1 MGNYNCKE
9 CLDKDYSVMNEMLLN
24 TSSYNKET
32 NQENLRNTRSERI
45 KVLKTNNSDKEI
57 INLEENNQSSKVSSQ
72 SPITKTK
79 KQKNFSHNI
88 LRKEEKDNNILLK
101 NELNKIKEMNNVS
114 KNLNQKKLT
123 NNKNQDDFNKIIES
137 QRKQIIAQEKIIAEY
152 KNKQSLLE
160 EQKKI
165 LEQTQKKI
173 QEQQFLLNEQ
183 YIENKKTY
191 MVHPPFPY
199 EGENNFK
206 YGGAPEIKTSQTD
219 MINSNS
225 KQKIVV
231 SKSTPK
237 LKIKTGKKNFN
248 QNYNNNINNINMNIP
263 DIKKFERTQVIKPNF
278 INFNKIMKEKENEH
292 PEKWEENKENQIEE
306 NDNYERVDDND
317 LEEENKILRYSHP
330 QSKRFKIE
338 TYEPIEPGNKN
349 ENDEVINNI
358 NNLFENKD
366 IILEP
371 RDSTKLSLR
380 KAVIPKSNLPEKNIN
395 KERYSKKKKKESGPK
410 DNNQAQT
417 GININFRGTFENE
430 NINKKSIKKNDIEH
444 IMNFNQLG
452 PRDSRRKEEIEF
464 SYNLKKENNKKNNNN
479 SNNTPFI
486 LSNEDI
492 IRQNFNNN
500 INDNDNEEIN
510 EVLIQQQEQFNN
522 ENLFQNNNIYF
533 SNEYNINN
541 NQQES
546 PKFNSKYNE
555 DINTT
560 DKNTENYGPYLTQFN
575 DINTAMPTIPFIY
588 NDNDPEKQFSQ
599 TLNDVYRPNLNNI
612 DNGLNNLGIIE
623 NNDINNNNIENPLMY
638 SVDKINTNFYENK
651 NEFYQE

>member
-219 MINSNS
+219 MMNSNS

-237 LKIKTGKKNFN
+237 LKIKTGKKNLN

-292 PEKWEENKENQIEE
+292 PEKWEENNENQIEE
-306 NDNYERVDDND
+306 NYNYERVDDND

-464 SYNLKKENNKKNNNN
+464 SYNLKKENNKNNNN
-479 SNNTPFI
+479 IPFI

-492 IRQNFNNN
+492 IRQNLNNN
-500 INDNDNEEIN
+500 FNENDNEEIN

-555 DINTT
+555 NINTT

>member
-101 NELNKIKEMNNVS
+101 NELNKIKEINNDS
-114 KNLNQKKLT
+114 KNLNQKNLT

-191 MVHPPFPY
+191 MVHPQFPY

-206 YGGAPEIKTSQTD
+206 YWGAPEIKTSQTD

-292 PEKWEENKENQIEE
+292 PEKWEENNENQIEE

-612 DNGLNNLGIIE
+612 DNGLNNFGIIE
-623 NNDINNNNIENPLMY
+623 NNDINNNIENPLMY

>member
-219 MINSNS
+219 MMNSNS

-237 LKIKTGKKNFN
+237 LKIKTGKKNLN

-292 PEKWEENKENQIEE
+292 PEKWEENNENQIEE

-464 SYNLKKENNKKNNNN
+464 SYNLKKENNKNNNN
-479 SNNTPFI
+479 IPFI

-492 IRQNFNNN
+492 IRQNLNNN
-500 INDNDNEEIN
+500 FNENDNEEIN

-555 DINTT
+555 NINTT

>member
-123 NNKNQDDFNKIIES
+123 NNKNQDDFNKIVES

-219 MINSNS
+219 MMNSNS

-237 LKIKTGKKNFN
+237 LKIKTGKKNLN
-248 QNYNNNINNINMNIP
+248 QNYNNNINNINMYIP

-464 SYNLKKENNKKNNNN
+464 SYNLKKENNKNNNN
-479 SNNTPFI
+479 IPFI

-492 IRQNFNNN
+492 IRQNLNNN
-500 INDNDNEEIN
+500 FNENDNEEIN

-533 SNEYNINN
+533 SNDYNINN

-560 DKNTENYGPYLTQFN
+560 DKNIENYGPYLTQFN

-599 TLNDVYRPNLNNI
+599 TLNNVYRPNLNNI
-612 DNGLNNLGIIE
+612 DNGINNFGIIE
-623 NNDINNNNIENPLMY
+623 NNDINNNNIENSLMY

>member
-79 KQKNFSHNI
+79 KQKNFFHNI

-225 KQKIVV
+225 KQKLVV

-237 LKIKTGKKNFN
+237 LKIKTSKKNFN

-292 PEKWEENKENQIEE
+292 PEKWEENNENQIEE

-464 SYNLKKENNKKNNNN
+464 SYNLKKENNKNINN

-500 INDNDNEEIN
+500 INENDNEEIN

>member
-219 MINSNS
+219 MMNSNS

-237 LKIKTGKKNFN
+237 LKIKTGKKNLN
-248 QNYNNNINNINMNIP
+248 QNYNNNINNINMYIP

-292 PEKWEENKENQIEE
+292 PEKWEENNENQIEE

-349 ENDEVINNI
+349 ANDEVINNI

-444 IMNFNQLG
+444 IMNFNHLG

-464 SYNLKKENNKKNNNN
+464 SYNLKKENNKNNNN
-479 SNNTPFI
+479 IPFI

-492 IRQNFNNN
+492 IRQNLNNN
-500 INDNDNEEIN
+500 FNENDNEEIN

-533 SNEYNINN
+533 SNDYNINN

-560 DKNTENYGPYLTQFN
+560 DKNIENYGPYLTQFN
-575 DINTAMPTIPFIY
+575 DINTAMPTISFIY

-612 DNGLNNLGIIE
+612 DNGLNNFGIIE
-623 NNDINNNNIENPLMY
+623 NNDINNNNIENSLMY

>member
-237 LKIKTGKKNFN
+237 LKIKTGKKNLN

-292 PEKWEENKENQIEE
+292 PEKWEENNENQIEE

-410 DNNQAQT
+410 DNNQDQT

-464 SYNLKKENNKKNNNN
+464 SYNLKKENNKNNNN
-479 SNNTPFI
+479 IPFI

-492 IRQNFNNN
+492 IRQNLNNN
-500 INDNDNEEIN
+500 FNENDNEEIN

>member
-32 NQENLRNTRSERI
+32 NQENFRNTRSERI

-206 YGGAPEIKTSQTD
+206 YWGAPEIKTSQTD

>member
-219 MINSNS
+219 MMNSNS

-237 LKIKTGKKNFN
+237 LKIKTGKKNLN

-292 PEKWEENKENQIEE
+292 PEKWEENNENQIEE

-464 SYNLKKENNKKNNNN
+464 SYNLKKENNKNNNN
-479 SNNTPFI
+479 IPFI

-492 IRQNFNNN
+492 IRQNLNNN
-500 INDNDNEEIN
+500 FNENDNEEIN

>member
-237 LKIKTGKKNFN
+237 LKIKTGKKNLN

-464 SYNLKKENNKKNNNN
+464 SYNLKKENNKNNNN
-479 SNNTPFI
+479 IPFI

-492 IRQNFNNN
+492 IRQNLNNN
-500 INDNDNEEIN
+500 FNENDNEEIN

-599 TLNDVYRPNLNNI
+599 TLNNVYRPNLNNI
-612 DNGLNNLGIIE
+612 DNGINNFGIIE

>member
-45 KVLKTNNSDKEI
+45 KVLKTNNPDKEI
-57 INLEENNQSSKVSSQ
+57 INLENNQSSKVSSQ

-219 MINSNS
+219 MMNSNS

-237 LKIKTGKKNFN
+237 LKIKTGKKNLN

-464 SYNLKKENNKKNNNN
+464 SYNLKKENNKNNNN
-479 SNNTPFI
+479 IPFI

-492 IRQNFNNN
+492 IRQNLNNN
-500 INDNDNEEIN
+500 FNENDNEEIN

-599 TLNDVYRPNLNNI
+599 TLNNVYRPNLNNI
-612 DNGLNNLGIIE
+612 DNGINNFGIIE

>member
-237 LKIKTGKKNFN
+237 LKIKTGKKNFS

-278 INFNKIMKEKENEH
+278 TNFNKIMKEKENEH
-292 PEKWEENKENQIEE
+292 PEKWEENNENQIEE

-430 NINKKSIKKNDIEH
+430 NINKKSIKKNDIDN
-444 IMNFNQLG
+444 IMNLNKLG

-464 SYNLKKENNKKNNNN
+464 SYNLKKENNKNINN

-492 IRQNFNNN
+492 IRQNLNNN
-500 INDNDNEEIN
+500 FNENDNEEIN

-533 SNEYNINN
+533 SNDYNIIN

-555 DINTT
+555 DINTK

>member
-225 KQKIVV
+225 KQKLVV

-464 SYNLKKENNKKNNNN
+464 SYNLKKENNKNNNN
-479 SNNTPFI
+479 IPFI

-492 IRQNFNNN
+492 IRQNLNNN
-500 INDNDNEEIN
+500 FNENDNEEIN

>member
-225 KQKIVV
+225 KQKLVV

-237 LKIKTGKKNFN
+237 LKIKTSKKNFN

-292 PEKWEENKENQIEE
+292 PEKWEENNENQIEE

-464 SYNLKKENNKKNNNN
+464 SYNLKKENNKNINN

-612 DNGLNNLGIIE
+612 DNGLNHLGIIE

>member
-57 INLEENNQSSKVSSQ
+57 INLENNQSSKVSSQ

-219 MINSNS
+219 MMNSNS

-237 LKIKTGKKNFN
+237 LKIKTGKKNLN

-464 SYNLKKENNKKNNNN
+464 SYNLKKENNKNNNN
-479 SNNTPFI
+479 IPFI

-492 IRQNFNNN
+492 IRQNLNNN
-500 INDNDNEEIN
+500 FNENDNEEIN

>member
-206 YGGAPEIKTSQTD
+206 YWGAPEIKTSQTD

-225 KQKIVV
+225 KQKLVV

-292 PEKWEENKENQIEE
+292 PEKWEENNENQIEE

-464 SYNLKKENNKKNNNN
+464 SYNLKKENNKNNNN
-479 SNNTPFI
+479 IPFI

-492 IRQNFNNN
+492 IRQNLNNN
-500 INDNDNEEIN
+500 FNENDNEEIN

-533 SNEYNINN
+533 SNDYNINN

>member
-219 MINSNS
+219 MMNSNS

-237 LKIKTGKKNFN
+237 LKIKTGKKNLN

-292 PEKWEENKENQIEE
+292 PEKWEENNENQIEE

-464 SYNLKKENNKKNNNN
+464 SYNLKKENNKNNNN
-479 SNNTPFI
+479 IPFI

-492 IRQNFNNN
+492 IRQNLNNN
-500 INDNDNEEIN
+500 FNENDNEEIN

-599 TLNDVYRPNLNNI
+599 TLNNVYRPNLNNI
-612 DNGLNNLGIIE
+612 DNGINNFGIIE

>member
-219 MINSNS
+219 MMNSNS

-237 LKIKTGKKNFN
+237 LKIKTGKKNLN

-395 KERYSKKKKKESGPK
+395 KERYSKKKKKESEPK

-464 SYNLKKENNKKNNNN
+464 SYNLKKENNKNNNN
-479 SNNTPFI
+479 IPFI

-492 IRQNFNNN
+492 IRQNLNNN
-500 INDNDNEEIN
+500 FNENDNEEIN

>member
-9 CLDKDYSVMNEMLLN
+9 CIDKDYSVMNEMLLN

-219 MINSNS
+219 MMNSNS

-452 PRDSRRKEEIEF
+452 PRDSRRKEEIVF

-533 SNEYNINN
+533 SNDYNINN

>member
-292 PEKWEENKENQIEE
+292 PEKWEENNENQIEE

-464 SYNLKKENNKKNNNN
+464 SYNLKKENNKNNNN
-479 SNNTPFI
+479 IPFI

-492 IRQNFNNN
+492 IRQNLNNN
-500 INDNDNEEIN
+500 FNENDNEEIN

>member
-219 MINSNS
+219 MMNSNS

-237 LKIKTGKKNFN
+237 LKIKTGKKNLN

-464 SYNLKKENNKKNNNN
+464 SYNLKKENNKNNNN
-479 SNNTPFI
+479 IPFI

-492 IRQNFNNN
+492 IRQNLNNN
-500 INDNDNEEIN
+500 FNENDNEEIN

-599 TLNDVYRPNLNNI
+599 TLNNVYRPNLNNI
-612 DNGLNNLGIIE
+612 DNGINNFGIIE

>member
-292 PEKWEENKENQIEE
+292 PEKWEENNENQIEE

-464 SYNLKKENNKKNNNN
+464 SYNLKKENNKKNNNI
-479 SNNTPFI
+479 PFI

-492 IRQNFNNN
+492 IRQNLNNN
-500 INDNDNEEIN
+500 FNENDNEEIN

-612 DNGLNNLGIIE
+612 DNGINNFGIIE

>member
-9 CLDKDYSVMNEMLLN
+9 CIDKDYSVMNEMLLN
-24 TSSYNKET
+24 NTSSYNRET

-45 KVLKTNNSDKEI
+45 KVLKTNNPDKEI
-57 INLEENNQSSKVSSQ
+57 INLEENNQLSQASSHL
-72 SPITKTK
+72 TKSK
-79 KQKNFSHNI
+79 NQKNFSHNI
-88 LRKEEKDNNILLK
+88 LRKEERDNNILLK
-101 NELNKIKEMNNVS
+101 NELNKIKEINNDS
-114 KNLNQKKLT
+114 KNLNQKNLT
-123 NNKNQDDFNKIIES
+123 NNKKQDDFNKIIES
-137 QRKQIIAQEKIIAEY
+137 QRRQIIAQEKIIEEY

-173 QEQQFLLNEQ
+173 REQQS
-183 YIENKKTY
+183 YIDNKKTY
-191 MVHPPFPY
+191 MVHHSSPY
-199 EGENNFK
+199 DIENYFEK
-206 YGGAPEIKTSQTD
+206 RGAQEIKASQTD
-219 MINSNS
+219 MNYSNL

-237 LKIKTGKKNFN
+237 LKIKTDKKYIN
-248 QNYNNNINNINMNIP
+248 QNYDNNINININIP
-263 DIKKFERTQVIKPNF
+263 EIKKFERTQVIKPNF
-278 INFNKIMKEKENEH
+278 INFNKIMKENENTH
-292 PEKWEENKENQIEE
+292 PEKWEENGENQIEE
-306 NDNYERVDDND
+306 NDNYERVDDNE

-330 QSKRFKIE
+330 QSNRFKIE

-349 ENDEVINNI
+349 ENDNDNDEAINNI
-358 NNLFENKD
+358 NDLFEKEK

-380 KAVIPKSNLPEKNIN
+380 KAVIPKPNVPDKSIK
-395 KERYSKKKKKESGPK
+395 KEIYNKKKKKESGPR
-410 DNNQAQT
+410 DNNQT

-430 NINKKSIKKNDIEH
+430 NLNKNSMKKNDSDNI
-444 IMNFNQLG
+444 INNSQIG
-452 PRDSRRKEEIEF
+452 PRDSRRKQELEF
-464 SYNLKKENNKKNNNN
+464 NYNLTGSNNSKNNKNDNNI
-479 SNNTPFI
+479 PFI

-500 INDNDNEEIN
+500 INENDNEEIN

-522 ENLFQNNNIYF
+522 ENIFQNNNIYF

-560 DKNTENYGPYLTQFN
+560 GRNDETYGPYLTQFN
-575 DINTAMPTIPFIY
+575 DINTSMPSIPFIY
-588 NDNDPEKQFSQ
+588 NDNEPEKQFSQ

-612 DNGLNNLGIIE
+612 DNGLNNFGIIE
-623 NNDINNNNIENPLMY
+623 NNDINDNNIENPLMY
-638 SVDKINTNFYENK
+638 SVDKINTNFLENK

>member
-219 MINSNS
+219 MMNSNS

-237 LKIKTGKKNFN
+237 LKIKTGKKNLN

-464 SYNLKKENNKKNNNN
+464 SYNLKKENNKNNNN
-479 SNNTPFI
+479 IPFI

-492 IRQNFNNN
+492 IRQNLNNN
-500 INDNDNEEIN
+500 FNENDNEEIN

-612 DNGLNNLGIIE
+612 DNGINNFGIIE

>member
-237 LKIKTGKKNFN
+237 LKIKTGKKNLN
-248 QNYNNNINNINMNIP
+248 QNYNNNINNINMYIP

-349 ENDEVINNI
+349 ENDEVINKI

-533 SNEYNINN
+533 SNDYNINN

-575 DINTAMPTIPFIY
+575 NINTAMPTIPFIY

-612 DNGLNNLGIIE
+612 DNGLNNFGIIE
-623 NNDINNNNIENPLMY
+623 NNDINDNNIENPLMY

>member
-219 MINSNS
+219 MMNSNS

-237 LKIKTGKKNFN
+237 LKIKTGKKNLN

-292 PEKWEENKENQIEE
+292 PEKWEENNENQIEE

-464 SYNLKKENNKKNNNN
+464 SHNLKRKNNKNNNN
-479 SNNTPFI
+479 IPFI

-492 IRQNFNNN
+492 IRQNLNNN
-500 INDNDNEEIN
+500 FNENDNEEIN

-599 TLNDVYRPNLNNI
+599 TLNNVYRPNLNNI
-612 DNGLNNLGIIE
+612 DNGINNFGIIE

>member
-237 LKIKTGKKNFN
+237 LKIKTGKKNLN

-292 PEKWEENKENQIEE
+292 PEKWEENNENQIEE

-464 SYNLKKENNKKNNNN
+464 SYNLKKENNKNNNN
-479 SNNTPFI
+479 IPFI

-492 IRQNFNNN
+492 IRQNLNNN
-500 INDNDNEEIN
+500 FNENDNEEIN

>member
-237 LKIKTGKKNFN
+237 LKIKTGKKNLN

-464 SYNLKKENNKKNNNN
+464 SYNLKKENNKNNNN
-479 SNNTPFI
+479 IPFI

-599 TLNDVYRPNLNNI
+599 TLNNVYRPNLNNI